1 MTMQQPSDHVDAM
14 ILKALDGP
22 GGFTTGQIASV
33 CTPRFGDDKRAHSR
47 WIRTRLLAL
56 QEAGMVRPM
65 DDEKPVC
72 WVRTSTSEPSSC
84 T

>member
-1 MTMQQPSDHVDAM
+1 MAMQQLSEHVDAM
-14 ILKALDGP
+14 ILQSLDGP
-22 GGFTTGQIASV
+22 GGFTTGQISSM
-33 CTPRFGDDKRAHSR
+33 CKPRVGDDRRAHTR

-65 DDEKPVC
+65 DNEKPVC
-72 WVRTSTSEPSSC
+72 WVRTSTYAHSSC